1 MSKKKLGL
9 FTIILVV
16 LIMAVA
22 LPVFAGGKDP
32 VGVEVDLFAGDQ
44 TVSGPF
50 HVINGYGFPPPS
62 SATAIGKTGF
72 VLEIDGVTQDGR
84 FLSFKIDNVLVQL
97 TLYNFPDG
105 LPPGD
110 YTFKGTW
117 ADLCWMLWESG
128 EQCDGQK
135 NEVVPWVKEIH
146 VTVN

>member
-32 VGVEVDLFAGDQ
+32 VGVELDLFAGDQ

-50 HVINGYGFPPPS
+50 HVIHGYGFPPPS

-84 FLSFKIDNVLVQL
+84 FISFRVPGVLVQL
-97 TLYNFPDG
+97 TLYNYPDG
-105 LPPGD
+105 LPTGQYKFTGIWSDP
-110 YTFKGTW
+110 
-117 ADLCWMLWESG
+117 CWMLWEWG
-128 EQCDGQK
+128 EECDGRK
-135 NEVVPWVKEIH
+135 NDTVPYIEEIQ